1 MAISPQRLTIYLHST
16 HRAVVFV
23 IAQLSCFKEI
33 IQIGQCMK
41 YVPGTF
47 QVLAFE
53 GSCEEINSLQ
63 WNEFVIRVGYK
74 IEGLDV
80 TSIFHR
86 YHCPDIS

>member
-1 MAISPQRLTIYLHST
+1 
-16 HRAVVFV
+16 
-23 IAQLSCFKEI
+23 
-33 IQIGQCMK
+33 MK